1 MGKHTTK
8 VLLSA
13 VLTLAIFLVV
23 RLMWGNVVV
32 EMGILIL
39 GFAILV
45 VLGLKSGGQVDE
57 LLTAFDKIA
66 EEGLF
71 TTDISKYGEVIRH
84 KEVTQ
89 ALERII
95 NAFCEKVKWSY
106 GVVENVPICL
116 IITDEE
122 NKIVFVNKPIIEL
135 IEQDGEPE
143 DFVGMSTAEFFY
155 GDPNHPTITS
165 RAYREEK
172 KLVGIRVEVTGRKGR
187 KVYSEINAAPLYDL
201 SGKLIGSFAIFSDLS
216 ELKKHQEKIK
226 EQADKLAKA
235 VEHVKGISENLTST
249 SDEISSQIDA
259 VNRAMEDLRSRT
271 EEVATAMEEMNSTVL
286 EVAQNAASAAE
297 AAEHSMRKAEEGAT
311 ALNQAI
317 ELLRKIKEKAQHLQR
332 DMEEM
337 ERQAE
342 GIGEIINTISDIA
355 DQTNLLALNAAIEA
369 ARAGEAGR
377 GFAVVADEVRKLA
390 EKTMT
395 ATKDVEEYIITI
407 QNSARVNMNST
418 REVAQSIAKNMEIN
432 EQAGALLKEMVELST
447 NTLDQVRSIATAA
460 EEQSAASEQI
470 TRSTDEVNK
479 ISQETTEVMRLS
491 SEALMELNQMIQE
504 LDSIIKEMET

>member
-1 MGKHTTK
+1 MGKHQMSIIGASGVTLAAF
-8 VLLSA
+8 VGARLFFSNILIEVA
-13 VLTLAIFLVV
+13 VLV
-23 RLMWGNVVV
+23 
-32 EMGILIL
+32 L
-39 GFAILV
+39 GFAV
-45 VLGLKSGGQVDE
+45 VVYLAIKSGGKLDE
-57 LLTAFDKIA
+57 FLSVFNKIA
-66 EEGLF
+66 QQDIF
-71 TTDISKYGEVIRH
+71 TPDISQYVDPKH
-84 KEVTQ
+84 KEIAE
-89 ALERII
+89 ALQKII
-95 NAFCEKVKWSY
+95 TSFCDKVKWSY

-122 NKIVFVNKPIIEL
+122 NKIVFVNEEIVRL
-135 IEQDGEPE
+135 VEQDGKPE
-143 DFVGMSTAEFFY
+143 DYIGMTAAEFFY
-155 GDPNHPTITS
+155 GDPNHPTVTS
-165 RAYREEK
+165 MAYKEEK
-172 KLVGIRVEVTGRKGR
+172 KIVGVRRDVTGRKGG
-187 KVYSEINAAPLYDL
+187 KIYVEINASPLYDL

-216 ELKKHQEKIK
+216 ELKKHQDKIK

-235 VEHVKGISENLTST
+235 VEHARELSSNLAST

-271 EEVATAMEEMNSTVL
+271 EEVATAMEEMNSTVM

-297 AAEHSMRKAEEGAT
+297 AAEHSMKKAEEGAQ
-311 ALNQAI
+311 ALTHAI

-432 EQAGALLKEMVELST
+432 EQAGELLKEMVELST

-479 ISQETTEVMRLS
+479 ISQDTTEVMRLS

-504 LDSIIKEMET
+504 LNNIIKEMET